1 MIQHLRFF
9 HRLFFRTN
17 LKLSFFYPAATDLLT
32 ILFFFLIF
40 QIYKK
45 GCCFDGH
52 SSVVLELWIF
62 IHLSWLLV
70 YVYFHQLMRKYIEFK
85 SGNFWVNLC
94 RKKKVWKDKN
104 RAIEFFYRESLI
116 AKTENINR
124 NPVVDKIVC
133 HEQDYLFS
141 SACNYYIL
149 TNVLEIDWL
158 TPPVVTASSSIFLN
172 INKV

>member
-9 HRLFFRTN
+9 QRLFFRTN

-94 RKKKVWKDKN
+94 RKIKVWKDKN
-104 RAIEFFYRESLI
+104 RAIKFF
-116 AKTENINR
+116 TE
-124 NPVVDKIVC
+124 K
-133 HEQDYLFS
+133 
-141 SACNYYIL
+141 
-149 TNVLEIDWL
+149 
-158 TPPVVTASSSIFLN
+158 ASSQKLKTYIATLSLTKMFATNRIIFLALPV
-172 INKV
+172 IIKI